1 MRVCLS
7 FTMKNLISMVE
18 NLHAHGKRSLQLK
31 ESSIVLLVK
40 KNVPYFSFSYEP
52 LDSKAQIPNM
62 QFK

>member
-1 MRVCLS
+1 
-7 FTMKNLISMVE
+7 
-18 NLHAHGKRSLQLK
+18 LK